1 MADQAT
7 YKPYLN
13 ILKKCPLFLHVN
25 DEELLP
31 MLACLDAKISHYD
44 KNETIIERDSPA
56 TKVGIVLDGKIQAS
70 RVDFYGNRSIV
81 NHIEAT
87 ELFGASAACSGVK
100 KNPLDV
106 IANTNA
112 IIMFIDCKRVIT
124 TCGNSC
130 GFHNQII
137 ENLLTIVSQKNMQFS
152 QKIEIISKRN
162 TRDKLLTY
170 LMLEATKAGK
180 EAFSIPFDR
189 QELADYLEVERSG
202 LSTEISKLKREG
214 YINCEKNR
222 FELLKNWM

>member
-7 YKPYLN
+7 FKTHLN
-13 ILKKCPLFLHVN
+13 ILKKCSLFQKVN

-31 MLACLDAKISHYD
+31 MLACLDAKISSYT
-44 KNETIIERDSPA
+44 KNETIQERESPI
-56 TKVGIVLDGKIQAS
+56 TKVGIVLDGKLQAS
-70 RVDFYGNRSIV
+70 RVDLYGNRSIV
-81 NHIEAT
+81 GHIETT
-87 ELFGASAACSGVK
+87 ELFGVSFACSGVTK
-100 KNPLDV
+100 SPLDI
-106 IANTNA
+106 IASTNA
-112 IIMFIDCKRVIT
+112 VVMFIDFTRVIT
-124 TCGNSC
+124 TCSNSC

-137 ENLLTIVSQKNMQFS
+137 ANLLTIVAQTNLHYS
-152 QKIEIISKRN
+152 QKIEVVSKRN